1 MATLKL
7 LIFSIFFSFV
17 FLKIGADAS
26 IEDVISA
33 SEPFDSLL
41 KVELEQV
48 KSKISVLES
57 SIEDKTRELKNKD
70 QSIAQLKN
78 GIQEKSDSIVAL
90 QRELESLQKKG
101 PVSVDVEEQMGKAH
115 ARAIELEKQVEKLK
129 SEIDAQNMKRDALE
143 ARASEAE
150 RKVRELN
157 LKLESLQKINDE
169 QKKQIRKTERAL
181 KVAEEEVMKANLE
194 TTSKHK
200 ELMEVHGAWL
210 PPWFATHLIQCQSLA
225 AKKWNEFGKPALDVA
240 IQQASEKS
248 AQAQKWAEPHLEAVK
263 TRWIPALKEHWLA
276 FTTFVRPYVQS
287 TTTRTIEFYDASKGT
302 LTPHI
307 VKVQELATPYFQ
319 EAKKFSKPYI
329 DQVATFTKP
338 HVHKVRVS
346 LKPYTNKVVYTYGK
360 FLKTATMYHH
370 QAQAVIQEQLRKHEL
385 TKSLATKE
393 LVWFT
398 ASALLALPVFILYKL
413 CSDIF
418 CKKAR
423 KPTRS
428 ANTNH
433 APRRP
438 KRRHA
443 EK

>member
-157 LKLESLQKINDE
+157 LKLES
-169 QKKQIRKTERAL
+169 
-181 KVAEEEVMKANLE
+181 
-194 TTSKHK
+194 
-200 ELMEVHGAWL
+200 VHGAWL